1 MQATLVVHWSLRPH
15 GSPVPRV
22 DMAYRRCGR
31 PFHKS
36 CNALMTRG
44 FSFGQI
50 RGVERFS
57 AVSAA
62 ASEGHELIEWVVKHG
77 GSVQGVVIHSW
88 QGKDGGSGYG
98 LKADRDIK
106 AGEELIVLPRG
117 IQLQQDRNDPAS
129 LKQMM
134 DRIPEELWGAKLALK
149 LLYERLRGDEGH
161 FWPYIENLPVGFVG
175 LPLFFD
181 QKTIEA
187 LEYPPVSSQ
196 VIKRCRWLIQ
206 FAKNELKKEGDANP
220 FHGTQIDANSLGWAF
235 AAVTSRAFRPG
246 GPKSAGVLL
255 PLIDMCNH
263 SFSPN
268 AKVIGSKAGNKNDS
282 LFMVAMRDIAAD
294 EPIMLSYGNLP
305 NDFLLLDY
313 GFIVEENPYDT
324 VKLSFDV
331 GFVEGAKAVANVGSL
346 VDDESETIKVIPWKQ
361 KMLENLGLHID
372 KEVSIIWCDKN
383 ESPVDARLLAGVRV
397 LCATKESECK
407 SHDLGNWNEDIRNKA
422 WELSSLKTLMGMCII
437 ALSQFTTSSAQDVD
451 LIKEHDGDYALAL
464 RLRKEKKALIS
475 QAIERIKE
483 RITKVQG
490 GDKSESKQK
499 KSKKNSSNKG
509 FGANK

>member
-1 MQATLVVHWSLRPH
+1 M
-15 GSPVPRV
+15 
-22 DMAYRRCGR
+22 
-31 PFHKS
+31 
-36 CNALMTRG
+36 
-44 FSFGQI
+44 
-50 RGVERFS
+50 
-57 AVSAA
+57 
-62 ASEGHELIEWVVKHG
+62 
-77 GSVQGVVIHSW
+77 
-88 QGKDGGSGYG
+88 
-98 LKADRDIK
+98 
-106 AGEELIVLPRG
+106 
-117 IQLQQDRNDPAS
+117 
-129 LKQMM
+129 
-134 DRIPEELWGAKLALK
+134 
-149 LLYERLRGDEGH
+149 
-161 FWPYIENLPVGFVG
+161 
-175 LPLFFD
+175 FFD

-206 FAKNELKKEGDANP
+206 FAKDELQKEGDANP

-268 AKVIGSKAGNKNDS
+268 AKVIGSKARNKNDS

-313 GFIVEENPYDT
+313 GFLIEHNPYDT

-331 GFVEGAKAVANVGSL
+331 GFVEGAKAVANVGSS
-346 VDDESETIKVIPWKQ
+346 VGDESETIKVVPWKQ
-361 KMLENLGLHID
+361 KMLENLRLHID
-372 KEVSIIWCDKN
+372 KEVSIVWCDKN

-397 LCATKESECK
+397 LCATRESECK
-407 SHDLGNWNEDIRNKA
+407 SHDLGNWNEDIRNEA

-437 ALSQFTTSSAQDVD
+437 ALSQFTTSSAQDLD

-475 QAIERIKE
+475 QAIERLKE
-483 RITKVQG
+483 RMTKVQG
-490 GDKSESKQK
+490 GDTSASKQK
-499 KSKKNSSNKG
+499 YSKKNSSSKG
-509 FGANK
+509 FGANKGFNKS